1 MFTTGSKLLVG
12 SATLTTIAAVVY
24 GITQAGALGTV
35 GLSFAAMSLFFLAGI
50 NVYTRDAD
58 VSAMDAAALTDSPA
72 AAPPPEASMWPAIG
86 ALGATLVAV
95 GLITDPVVLVFGL
108 IVLLA
113 TTVEWMLQGWSERAS
128 ADPTYNAGLRG
139 RLAHPFELPLLA
151 AVGLGTIIYSFSRI
165 MLVLS
170 KAGGPAAFGVIA
182 ALILLAGFLIAY
194 RPTAKTSFIAGVSVL
209 ASLGLVAGGVA
220 AALEG
225 ERDIHVFETTV
236 DLAREGLCDTVEET
250 EADERASQT
259 VAAKANIAGDVI
271 LRDDGTLV
279 VRNLGIPGDQG
290 RMVVTSSNP
299 TNVRFRNETGEDR
312 RLLLDLGTRPEIDEE
327 TGDAIEG
334 TEMAD
339 QRCTALVEE
348 GGSQL
353 MSFEIATPSAAS
365 DTPYVFR
372 VPGVD
377 GAEVEVV
384 VP

>member
-1 MFTTGSKLLVG
+1 MFTTGSKLLFG
-12 SATLTTIAAVVY
+12 SAILTTVAAIVY
-24 GITQAGALGTV
+24 GITQDGALGTV
-35 GLSFAAMSLFFLAGI
+35 GLSFAAMALFFLAGI

-58 VSAMDAAALTDSPA
+58 VSALDAAALTTSPA
-72 AAPPPEASMWPAIG
+72 AATAPEASMWPAVG
-86 ALGATLVAV
+86 ALGAVLVAV
-95 GLITDPVVLVFGL
+95 GLITYPVVLVFGL

-128 ADPTYNAGLRG
+128 ADPEYNAGLRG

-165 MLVLS
+165 MLFLS

-182 ALILLAGFLIAY
+182 TLILLVGFLISY
-194 RPTAKTSFIAGVSVL
+194 RPAARTSVIAGVSVV

-259 VAAKANIAGDVI
+259 VAAKASIAGDVV
-271 LRDDGTLV
+271 LRADGTLV
-279 VRNLGIPGDQG
+279 ARSLGIAGDRD

-299 TNVRFRNETGEDR
+299 TNVRFRNESDEHR
-312 RLLLDLGTRPEIDEE
+312 RLLLDLGTRPEIDAQ
-327 TGDAIEG
+327 TGDAIAGSEVP
-334 TEMAD
+334 D
-339 QRCTALVEE
+339 QLCTALVEE

-353 MSFEIATPSAAS
+353 MSFSIARPSAAS
-365 DTPYVFR
+365 ETPYVFR

-377 GAEVEVV
+377 GVEVEVV